1 MRSLAIR
8 TITVLLL
15 LAAGADAG
23 DSCCKKRLQRLIP
36 DAAAVPP
43 DVHDGQPR
51 LIVDPDPANVRPESW
66 DDEDDGPWEPEM
78 VPNPAFAWRPPMV
91 PNPEYT
97 PPTLATELEEEAR
110 KAAPWVVLGVGLSA
124 LLEAAQLPV
133 EALAGLLRRAG
144 ASPSLCSLPRHFPA
158 GRRLHSGA
166 VLGAPAGSAVPPASK

>member
-1 MRSLAIR
+1 
-8 TITVLLL
+8 
-15 LAAGADAG
+15 
-23 DSCCKKRLQRLIP
+23 
-36 DAAAVPP
+36 
-43 DVHDGQPR
+43 
-51 LIVDPDPANVRPESW
+51 
-66 DDEDDGPWEPEM
+66 M

-144 ASPSLCSLPRHFPA
+144 ASPSLCSLPRHFLDTSLR
-158 GRRLHSGA
+158 GRRLCTVARSLELQL
-166 VLGAPAGSAVPPASK
+166 VAPCLRHPSDPIAFRQDLSAAPSSASRRLSAHAALCRWPRRLCVTEFRSAPELWGEMGRDGERWGEIGRDGERW

>member
-1 MRSLAIR
+1 MRSLVHY
-8 TITVLLL
+8 TIVLLL

-51 LIVDPDPANVRPESW
+51 LVVDPDPANVRPESW

-133 EALAGLLRRAG
+133 EALAGLLRCAG
-144 ASPSLCSLPRHFPA
+144 ASPSLVYFLDTS
-158 GRRLHSGA
+158 
-166 VLGAPAGSAVPPASK
+166 